1 VTTDPAA
8 TPAALS
14 AETLARAVGELGARD
29 QDLAR
34 LARRH
39 GTPPLWDRPPGFPTL
54 VLIILEQQV
63 SLASARAAFDRL
75 RAAIGHPTPQALLRL
90 GDGELRAIGFSRQK
104 TAYVREL
111 ASTIV
116 DRGFELA
123 MLSGL
128 PDEAARA
135 ALVQHRGIGDWTA
148 DIYLLMALRRPDVWP
163 AGDLALQVAAREIKR
178 LAERPSRDEMETLA
192 ENWRPWRSVAARL
205 LWQHYLAR

>member
-1 VTTDPAA
+1 VTTEAVAP
-8 TPAALS
+8 PAALS
-14 AETLARAVGELGARD
+14 VGTLARAVGELGARD

-39 GTPPLWDRPPGFPTL
+39 GTPPLWDRPPGFATL

-75 RAAIGHPTPQALLRL
+75 HAAIGQPTPQALLRL

-111 ASTIV
+111 SSAIV
-116 DRGFELA
+116 DHGFEPA

-128 PDEAARA
+128 PDETARA
-135 ALVQHRGIGDWTA
+135 ALVRHRGIGDWTA

-192 ENWRPWRSVAARL
+192 ENWRPWRSVAARM